1 MTEQELRAALKRSLS
16 DELPPDVRRTVLMRI
31 KKKERPVMKSKL
43 SVSIILTIV
52 LMMTSLTIAAAV
64 GNGVLEYIF
73 VKESSPT
80 SEQQALVQPVTAE
93 HTSNGVTTKIVEAIW
108 DNHRLDMAFQFQC
121 NQPVWVQLLAVT
133 VNDQEAAPMTTN
145 VLNQWL
151 VSPFDHQR
159 TGAHGGLTCLL
170 DQAVSGKGTVQVHL
184 ALLIPGG
191 EVVRADESEK
201 DTLIAQGKVA
211 VTTAEYDRDYILIS
225 SLAATEQ
232 QATTMLDLY
241 TRYANMKVL
250 DDFVLTF
257 TLEPTDTAVQ
267 ASMVNVDD
275 MPKDF
280 RVQVEHAAVSAMG
293 VNLSLRIYPK
303 EGGWSQ
309 AQIEEN
315 IMFLSFYDEERQPL
329 KFQDSNLFEMGSGP
343 SYDEQG
349 AWYFGIDCQL
359 PAVEDRPAMLYV
371 LPYKPTL
378 DGEQLLDWTNAIP
391 LFLSNPDEVN
401 G

>member
-31 KKKERPVMKSKL
+31 KKKEKPVMKSKL
-43 SVSIILTIV
+43 SVGIILTIA
-52 LMMTSLTIAAAV
+52 LMMASLTIAAAV

-73 VKESSPT
+73 SKKSSPT
-80 SEQQALVQPVTAE
+80 PEQQALVQPVTAE
-93 HTSNGVTTKIVEAIW
+93 HTANGVTTSIVDAIW

-121 NQPVWVQLLAVT
+121 DQPVWAQLLDVT
-133 VNDQEAAPMTTN
+133 INGQEAAPMTTN
-145 VLNQWL
+145 VLNHWL
-151 VSPFDHQR
+151 VSPFDNQR

-170 DQAVSGKGTVQVHL
+170 DQVVSGKATVQVHL

-201 DTLIAQGKVA
+201 DALIAQGKVA
-211 VTTAEYDRDYILIS
+211 ITSGEYDRDYIQIS
-225 SLAATEQ
+225 SLAAKEQ
-232 QATTMLDLY
+232 QATTMVDLY

-257 TLEPTDTAVQ
+257 TLEPTDTAIQ
-267 ASMVNVDD
+267 ASMVNIDN
-275 MPKDF
+275 MPQDF
-280 RVQVEHAAVSAMG
+280 CVQVEHAAVSAMG
-293 VNLSLRIYPK
+293 INLSLRIYPK

-315 IMFLSFYDEERQPL
+315 IMFLSFYDEEHQPL

-349 AWYFGIDCQL
+349 AWYFSIDCQL

-391 LFLSNPDEVN
+391 LSLGTPMR
-401 G
+401 